1 VIVLPLIVSIVA
13 GPANLDSLERA
24 YLEVALRGN
33 LSHASDSLDVASAN
47 TTEAG
52 ARSLLGPQAKLTGSL
67 GGTNDLDSRTTGSAT
82 ATGTVSQWV
91 PTGGTLAAALSGTM
105 ARVDPDNPK
114 PLASGDKD
122 TASLTLSF
130 KQPFL
135 QGFGDGS
142 PVLYQTRTARVAG
155 KTKFLAAKGQGL
167 SLLQQ
172 ARVAFWNLIGAAA
185 TVQAQMQ
192 DSARTERILSTARI
206 QYRSGSASALDTLTA
221 RANHGK
227 ALVALLQGRNTLRE
241 GRRNLSVLANV
252 DSIPVPAVDSLPAL
266 GGEQAFPAIG
276 ALVDSAT
283 THATDLAQ
291 TQAKIEGLQAEV
303 SYRRY
308 SRLPKLD
315 GTIYGATSIPGGNPA
330 KDWMVGARID
340 LDWDLPNG
348 VERSKY
354 RSALLDLRSAE
365 IRRKAAT
372 VELRHQ
378 IERILDAH
386 QSAVRQLALT
396 VDLAALQRARLAA
409 SEVGYGAGSVSLMD
423 LQSAQAD
430 WMNAVTA
437 SWQAKAQLKS
447 LEAELETRTGIGPA
461 RQGWIWEER

>member
-1 VIVLPLIVSIVA
+1 MIALPLILSFAA

-24 YLEVALRGN
+24 YLETALRGN
-33 LSHASDSLDVASAN
+33 LSHSADSLDVAAARI
-47 TTEAG
+47 TEAG
-52 ARSLLGPQAKLTGSL
+52 VRGLFGPQAKLTGSL
-67 GGTNDLDSRTTGSAT
+67 GGTNDLDGRSTGSAT

-105 ARVDPDNPK
+105 YRVDPINPA
-114 PLASGDKD
+114 PLPSGDKD
-122 TASLTLSF
+122 TANLTLSF
-130 KQPFL
+130 RQPFL
-135 QGFGDGS
+135 QGFGNGS
-142 PVLYQTRTARVAG
+142 PLLYQTRTAKVASR
-155 KTKFLAAKGQGL
+155 TKFLAARGQGL
-167 SLLQQ
+167 SLMQQ

-185 TVQAQMQ
+185 TVQAQTQ
-192 DSARTERILSTARI
+192 DSARTARILATSRI
-206 QYRSGSASALDTLTA
+206 QYKSGSASALDTLTA

-252 DSIPVPAVDSLPAL
+252 DSMAVPLVDSLPEL
-266 GGEQAFPAIG
+266 GAEQAFPTVQ

-283 THATDLAQ
+283 SHATDLAQ
-291 TQAKIEGLQAEV
+291 AQIKIEGLQAEV

-315 GTIYGATSIPGGNPA
+315 GTIYGASSIPGGNPA
-330 KDWMVGARID
+330 KDWMVGARVD

-348 VERSKY
+348 VERAKY
-354 RSALLDLRSAE
+354 RTALLDLRSAE

-372 VELRHQ
+372 AELRHQ

-386 QSAVRQLALT
+386 ASAVRQLALT
-396 VDLAALQRARLAA
+396 VDLAFLQRARLAA

-423 LQSAQAD
+423 LQSAQTD

-461 RQGWIWEER
+461 RQGWVWEE